1 MSILVV
7 GSIAYD
13 SVETPYGK
21 RENALGGS
29 TLYFSSAASLFAPVH
44 IVGVVGDDFREQDIE
59 FLRQRKVNFDGMNRM
74 EGKTF
79 RWGGRYHK
87 NMNMRDTLFTHLN
100 VFENFDPVLPEQYKN
115 LDYLFLANI
124 HPALQLKVLEQMNRP
139 KVVLLDTMNF
149 WISGA
154 RKALDEVIPQT
165 DILIINDEEL
175 AEYTGSD
182 NLLDGLRYLTD
193 MGPKIIV
200 IKRGMYGALLYN
212 EGDFFFAPAY
222 PLPRVYDPTGAGDTF
237 AGGFIGYLAEQDNID
252 DTTLRR
258 AVIYGSTTA
267 SFTVEDFSMDRLK
280 NVGRAEVD
288 ARWRKFKEM
297 MRF

>member
-13 SVETPYGK
+13 SVETPFGK
-21 RENALGGS
+21 REDALGGS

-44 IVGVVGDDFREQDIE
+44 VVGVVGDDFREEDIT
-59 FLRQRKVNFDGMNRM
+59 FLKERRVNFDGMSKVP
-74 EGKTF
+74 GKTF
-79 RWGGRYHK
+79 RWGGRYHQ
-87 NMNMRDTLFTHLN
+87 NMNIRDTLFTHLN
-100 VFENFDPVLPEQYKN
+100 VFEDFDPVLPEHYRK

-124 HPALQLKVLEQMNRP
+124 HPALQLKVLDQMEKP
-139 KVVLLDTMNF
+139 MAVLLDTMNF

-154 RKALDEVIPQT
+154 REALDEVIRKT

-175 AEYTGSD
+175 AEYTGTD
-182 NLLDGLRYLTD
+182 NLLDGLKYLRD
-193 MGPKIIV
+193 RGPSTIV

-212 EGDFFFAPAY
+212 NDSFFFAPAY

-237 AGGFIGYLAEQDNID
+237 AGGFIGYLAEQNTLD
-252 DTTLRR
+252 DATLRK

-280 NVGRAEVD
+280 KVGRREVD
-288 ARWRKFKEM
+288 ERWHHFKDM